1 MFKTLTTSSG
11 LSRKEENALNSTLD
25 KIRAAKRKANEKM
38 DRMADTQEIK
48 EKKELVRWLKDKKS
62 RYEKE
67 A

>member
-11 LSRKEENALNSTLD
+11 LSRKEENALNSNLD